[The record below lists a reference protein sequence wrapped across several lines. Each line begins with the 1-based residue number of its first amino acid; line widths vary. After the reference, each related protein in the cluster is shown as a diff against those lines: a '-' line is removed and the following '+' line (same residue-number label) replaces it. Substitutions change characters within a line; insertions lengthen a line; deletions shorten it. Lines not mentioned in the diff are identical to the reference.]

1 MQNAAD
7 KMARELLGMATDPD
21 VSDSVKITAIRDA
34 LDRAGLKPVT
44 AVDLDISTKP
54 WEAVFEGIST
64 VVAGPRYPET
74 TTAIEG
80 ENTPAI
86 EPDDEIVGEFD
97 DDPLPEDDEIEPD
110 PSRIQHDRES
120 ESDAVIDVKIVADE
134 YTDEIMSGG
143 IGTTTPDQDQTD
155 LSVDPGFTPGPLGL
169 GGPAGS
175 GLMTL
180 SDAIEAASVMRRR
193 EAARLRDMRRR

>member
-1 MQNAAD
+1 MQD
-7 KMARELLGMATDPD
+7 
-21 VSDSVKITAIRDA
+21 RDN
-34 LDRAGLKPVT
+34 
-44 AVDLDISTKP
+44 
-54 WEAVFEGIST
+54 
-64 VVAGPRYPET
+64 PET

-86 EPDDEIVGEFD
+86 EPDDDIVGEID
-97 DDPLPEDDEIEPD
+97 DDIEPD
-110 PSRIQHDRES
+110 PLRIQHDRES
-120 ESDAVIDVKIVADE
+120 ESDAVIDVEIVADE

-143 IGTTTPDQDQTD
+143 FGTTTPDQDQTD